1 MIAVPSTN
9 SMDYKVFSLQNQP
22 FDFPQAKPWGLPS
35 TRTQAEGLRV
45 DAERRLHLH
54 PKGRGLAP
62 SKYQITLALSQKI
75 DGGLSPF
82 LRKDYS
88 MSPLSTG
95 HRVLEDG
102 LKGTRF
108 LYFCQGWTATPK

>member
-1 MIAVPSTN
+1 MIAAPSKN
-9 SMDYKVFSLQNQP
+9 SMNYKVFSLQNQ
-22 FDFPQAKPWGLPS
+22 
-35 TRTQAEGLRV
+35 
-45 DAERRLHLH
+45 
-54 PKGRGLAP
+54 
-62 SKYQITLALSQKI
+62 ITLSLSQKI

-102 LKGTRF
+102 LKVLDFSTSVKGGQR
-108 LYFCQGWTATPK
+108 LQNRH